1 MRWVLL
7 CLVGAALSSVPVS
20 AHHSIASAYD
30 ESRRVNLDGV
40 IKQFQF
46 VNPHPYLVVDVQD
59 TSGAT
64 QSWQLEM
71 DNRGE
76 LVDVGMT
83 SATFKP
89 GDRVVVTGSP
99 SRGQPRALYIRSL
112 ERPADGFLYEQVGF
126 SPRIRVRGR

>member
-1 MRWVLL
+1 MRWVVS
-7 CLVGAALSSVPVS
+7 CLIGAALTSVSAS

-30 ESRRVNLDGV
+30 ESKRVNLDG
-40 IKQFQF
+40 IIRQFQF
-46 VNPHPYLVVDVQD
+46 VNPHPFLVVEVKDNA
-59 TSGAT
+59 GAM
-64 QSWQLEM
+64 QLWQLEM

-89 GDRVVVTGSP
+89 GDRVVVAGSP